1 MGKNACYIHLHII
14 ILWSTVQVWFEPISY
29 TVSEDAGTV
38 TLTIKT
44 NVPGG
49 PSDGGVEFYTEDGT
63 ASG

>member
-1 MGKNACYIHLHII
+1 M
-14 ILWSTVQVWFEPISY
+14 WFEPTVY
-29 TVSEDAGTV
+29 TVNEDTGTV

-49 PSDGGVEFYTEDGT
+49 PSDGGVQFHTEDDT

>member
-1 MGKNACYIHLHII
+1 M
-14 ILWSTVQVWFEPISY
+14 WFEPISY
-29 TVSEDAGTV
+29 TVNEDAGTV

-49 PSDGGVEFYTEDGT
+49 LSDGDVEFYTEDDT

>member
-1 MGKNACYIHLHII
+1 M
-14 ILWSTVQVWFEPISY
+14 WFEPTAY
-29 TVSEDAGTV
+29 TVNEDAGTV

-63 ASG
+63 AIGKFLLE

>member
-1 MGKNACYIHLHII
+1 MLVISDYIVII
-14 ILWSTVQVWFEPISY
+14 ARVWFEPTSY
-29 TVSEDAGTV
+29 TGNEDAGTV

-63 ASG
+63 ATGKFY